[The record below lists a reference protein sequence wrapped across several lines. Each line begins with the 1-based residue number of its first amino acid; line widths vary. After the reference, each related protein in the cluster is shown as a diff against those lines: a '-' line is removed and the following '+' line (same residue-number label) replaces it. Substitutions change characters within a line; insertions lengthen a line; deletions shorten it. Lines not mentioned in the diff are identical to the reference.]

1 MLIFSAKELPILK
14 KGKGVRLQRYKGE
27 TLLDAMIF
35 SQNEKDN
42 VILKK
47 LFAKHEDV
55 RFWTG
60 KRGLVGK
67 MLPKKLLK
75 KKMTKFEDLL

>member
-1 MLIFSAKELPILK
+1 MLIFSIKELPLLK

-27 TLLDAMIF
+27 TLLDAMAF

-42 VILKK
+42 FIMKK
-47 LFAKHEDV
+47 IFPKHEDV
-55 RFWTG
+55 TFWMC

>member
-1 MLIFSAKELPILK
+1 M
-14 KGKGVRLQRYKGE
+14 QRYKGE

-35 SQNEKDN
+35 SQNQKDN

-60 KRGLVGK
+60 RRGLVGK
-67 MLPKKLLK
+67 MLPKKLLQ
-75 KKMTKFEDLL
+75 KKMTRFEDLL

>member
-1 MLIFSAKELPILK
+1 ML
-14 KGKGVRLQRYKGE
+14 
-27 TLLDAMIF
+27 MIF

-42 VILKK
+42 FIIKK
-47 LFAKHEDV
+47 IFAKHEEIS
-55 RFWTG
+55 FWTG